1 MRLDAALE
9 HIKLRCAQSYALPS
23 DEMITALLH
32 EALIYVARSCEPT
45 VLIRHDGS
53 EHFGEGVLRL
63 LPNNR
68 EIIFPEK
75 PDITKPQK
83 HLMMDEELSF
93 AVINY
98 VCFLL
103 CKEAGYLQ
111 ICDRDILLYVKNQ
124 YSVV

>member
-9 HIKLRCAQSYALPS
+9 HIKLRAAQSYHLPD
-23 DEMITALLH
+23 DEMLCALVH

-45 VLIRHDGS
+45 VLIRHDGDGG
-53 EHFGEGVLRL
+53 FGEGVLRL

-75 PDITKPQK
+75 PEAMEK
-83 HLMMDEELSF
+83 HIMIDEELSF

-98 VCFLL
+98 VVFLL
-103 CKEAGYLQ
+103 TKEAGYLQ
-111 ICDRDILLYVKNQ
+111 LCDRDILLYVKNQ
-124 YSVV
+124 YSVM